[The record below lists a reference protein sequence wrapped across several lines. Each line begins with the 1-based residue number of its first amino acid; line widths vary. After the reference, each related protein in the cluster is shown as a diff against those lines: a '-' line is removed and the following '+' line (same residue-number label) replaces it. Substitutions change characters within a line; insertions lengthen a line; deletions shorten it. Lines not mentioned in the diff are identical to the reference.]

1 MSDIYVGSLF
11 SSDHLEHFGIKGMR
25 WGVRR
30 YEDRN
35 GKLTSA
41 GKKRYSKKR
50 RTPEQ
55 VRIDKMRKD
64 VKNRRTLSDK
74 DLDAKIERLK
84 KESELK
90 RLTNENLSPGRTEVA
105 NVLKNS
111 GKNIL
116 GKVATGVGLYAVKY
130 ALTKKFNVSDFAG
143 YVAPKPKNK

>member
-1 MSDIYVGSLF
+1 MSDIYVGSLL

-25 WGVRR
+25 WGIRR

-50 RTPEQ
+50 RTPSQ
-55 VRIDKMRKD
+55 VREDQMRKD
-64 VKNRRTLSDK
+64 VANRHLLSDK
-74 DLDAKIERLK
+74 DLDAKINRLR
-84 KESELK
+84 KENELK
-90 RLTNENLSPGRTEVA
+90 RLTDENLNSGRVEVA

-116 GKVATGVGLYAVKY
+116 GKVATGVGLYAIKY
-130 ALTKKFNVSDFAG
+130 VLTKKFDASDFAG

>member
-1 MSDIYVGSLF
+1 MNDIYIGSLF
-11 SSDHLEHFGIKGMR
+11 SDSYLEHHGILGMK

-30 YEDRN
+30 FEGKN
-35 GKLTSA
+35 GKLTPA

-90 RLTNENLSPGRTEVA
+90 RLTNESLRPGRTEVA

-130 ALTKKFNVSDFAG
+130 ALTKKFDASDFAG

>member
-1 MSDIYVGSLF
+1 MNDIYVGSLV
-11 SSDHLEHFGIKGMR
+11 SSDYLEHFGIKGMR

-50 RTPEQ
+50 RTPAQIKEDQ
-55 VRIDKMRKD
+55 MRKD
-64 VKNRRTLSDK
+64 VRDRHTLSDK
-74 DLDAKIERLK
+74 DLDTKIDRLR
-84 KESELK
+84 KENELK
-90 RLTNENLSPGRTEVA
+90 RLTDENLNSGRTEVA

-111 GKNIL
+111 GKNVL
-116 GKVATGVGLYAVKY
+116 GKVATGVGLYAIKY
-130 ALTKKFNVSDFAG
+130 ALTKKFDAFDFAG